1 MFGNGWMDLLIC
13 ASAIY
18 GLSLLTGWGICALL
32 FPEDD
37 PLSFY
42 FAFWIGIVLSSII
55 LIMLGFLGIAA
66 DKSCYAVLAAGLA
79 AAVWARRRGKPFP
92 KPKLL
97 LAHGAFVFLLTAMA
111 MGPLLVRTKTLTS
124 FSTGNMDIYDYV
136 MTADYLKTRTVKPF
150 LTPLG
155 QNPRW
160 DDATL
165 QERVVAWQIPS
176 TRWVSYYFLTLVS
189 VLLQR
194 DPADLF
200 SLYVAMLLA
209 LFIPL
214 TYRLARDVFLLNTFY
229 SACAFLLIALNPHIL
244 YIVYHGF
251 LPQIMGTGFLIC
263 FISALSRIPQRASLK
278 DFIPIGIFS
287 AAVMGSYPEMFT
299 FLLIMTA
306 AYCAWRAAFEGVSIA
321 KNAALFA
328 AVFAAPIF
336 LFPYQYYR
344 FWPMMVFN
352 TQIGGGWDVTPAYY
366 LFAFALGGFFS
377 HPHFPRPEPV
387 LEWLANPI
395 LILVLAAGILASPR
409 RGLILSVFSPFLL
422 AGAMSYFRDWNY
434 RYFKNVTYCYYWI
447 ALALSH
453 SVQTLLARARGG
465 PPWGNVIYF
474 SARAAKIVLIALIV
488 AGAAKSFEAAGLAYK
503 SELLP
508 YRLKALETWNADP
521 GIKVVLMEG
530 LDRWQGMWAAYY
542 LRNKIV
548 ALTEPN
554 SYMRSEY
561 KSDTESYPY
570 VLTSTDRAARYTGAQ
585 TLLESDSVAFIK
597 IPANPKTPAKLR

>member
-1 MFGNGWMDLLIC
+1 MFGNCWIDLLVC
-13 ASAIY
+13 AGAVY
-18 GLSLLTGWGICALL
+18 GLSLLTGWGVCALL
-32 FPEDD
+32 FPDDD

-42 FAFWIGIVLSSII
+42 FAFWIGIVLSSFI
-55 LIMLGFLGIAA
+55 LIVFGFLGVAA
-66 DKSCYAVLAAGLA
+66 DTSCYAVLAAGLGA
-79 AAVWARRRGKPFP
+79 AAWAWRRGKPFP

-160 DDATL
+160 ENATL
-165 QERVVAWQIPS
+165 QERVAAWQVPS

-200 SLYVAMLLA
+200 SLYVVLLLA

-214 TYRLARDVFLLNTFY
+214 TYRLAQDVFSLNKFY
-229 SACAFLLIALNPHIL
+229 SVCAFLLIALNPHIL

-263 FISALSRIPQRASLK
+263 FISALARIPRDGSLK
-278 DFIPIGIFS
+278 SFMPIAIFS

-306 AYCAWRAAFEGVSIA
+306 AYCVWRAAFEGVSIA
-321 KNAALFA
+321 RNAALFA
-328 AVFAAPIF
+328 AVFASPIF

-352 TQIGGGWDVTPAYY
+352 TQIGGGWDVTPGYY
-366 LFAFALGGFFS
+366 FFSFALGGFFS
-377 HPHFPRPEPV
+377 HPHFPRAEPV
-387 LEWLANPI
+387 LEWIANPV
-395 LILVLAAGILASPR
+395 LILVLAAGLPASPR

-422 AGAMSYFRDWNY
+422 AGAMSYLRDWNY
-434 RYFKNVTYCYYWI
+434 RYFKNFTYCYFWI

-453 SVQTLLARARGG
+453 SVQTLLGRARGG
-465 PPWGNVIYF
+465 SHWGNVIYF
-474 SARAAKIVLIALIV
+474 SARAAKVALIALIV

-503 SELLP
+503 SEVIP
-508 YRLKALETWNADP
+508 YRLKALEPWNADP
-521 GIKVVLMEG
+521 GISVVLMEG

-542 LRNKIV
+542 LRNKIL

-561 KSDTESYPY
+561 RSEAENYPY
-570 VLTSTDRAARYTGAQ
+570 VLTSSVRAAEYPGAK
-585 TLLESDSVAFIK
+585 TLLESGGVAFIK
-597 IPANPKTPAKLR
+597 IPANPNTPARSR